1 MAERDATPVKV
12 TLDRSRLYRVNDADT
27 EAVTVGPG
35 EVEVPTWAAQAW
47 GLVPSSTMGT
57 TYQTTAATQGAT
69 AQPTQE
75 TSNQVRDSGESETST
90 RRASR
95 EK

>member
-1 MAERDATPVKV
+1 MADRDATPVKV
-12 TLDRSRLYRVNDADT
+12 TLDRERLYRVNDADT

-47 GLVPSSTMGT
+47 GLVPSSAMGT
-57 TYQTTAATQGAT
+57 TDQAEAT

-75 TSNQVRDSGESETST
+75 GTEPSNQVRDTGESET
-90 RRASR
+90 ASR
-95 EK
+95 RTSKAK